1 MMSRW
6 RQVLATAVASV
17 VLGAPAT
24 LAQTGRTWV
33 DPPGEI
39 RVPQSKDPGVVPGT
53 KTQNPPEQPAAPK
66 PVIGA
71 NASAPGSRVPE
82 PAAQTSSSTQMLS
95 LNAATRQPP
104 WIERLASQE
113 ESARNLA
120 ISYLD
125 TWSAVNQRAVQGT
138 PAFYGSTVVFH
149 GRPVSLQNLMN
160 EKRRFMERW
169 PERHYRYR
177 PETMTVMCQPGNTS
191 CHVRAVYDFDASN
204 AARGKRSRGTGI
216 HDLVVSFAA
225 DRAVI
230 ISESSQVLGG
240 PDTVTK

>member
-1 MMSRW
+1 MVSRW
-6 RQVLATAVASV
+6 RQALATAVASV

-24 LAQTGRTWV
+24 LAQTGRIWV
-33 DPPGEI
+33 DPPVNSM
-39 RVPQSKDPGVVPGT
+39 VPPSKDPEV
-53 KTQNPPEQPAAPK
+53 
-66 PVIGA
+66 
-71 NASAPGSRVPE
+71 VPE
-82 PAAQTSSSTQMLS
+82 PDTHNPSEQAHTPKPATGTNASVPRGRPPRPDSQTALSSQMPSSDAAI
-95 LNAATRQPP
+95 RQPP
-104 WIERLASQE
+104 WVARLASQE

-125 TWSAVNQRAVQGT
+125 AWSAENHRAIQAT

-149 GRPVSLQNLMN
+149 GRPVSLQNLLN

-177 PETMTVMCQPGNTS
+177 PETMTVMCQPGSTF

-204 AARGKRSRGTGI
+204 AARGKHSRGTGV

-230 ISESSQVLGG
+230 ISETSQVLGG
-240 PDTVTK
+240 PDTVTQ